1 MPKSDLEIRA
11 FAHRAVRRR
20 LAADDA
26 GRAHAL
32 REYMAVSMPNVAE
45 DEAVRLADMVPP
57 LLGEL
62 YARWTDMFVDRLL
75 ETVPREALDA
85 LCSGREEDEAA
96 LALAYGLSGLAMLL
110 GLAFSP
116 NLELKTCLHCDRR
129 VLAEMFVAA
138 SCALALF
145 MAVVV
150 ASIPKI

>member
-1 MPKSDLEIRA
+1 MLKTLFMRARMHLPNLFTAWTYARNPHIDFPLDLE
-11 FAHRAVRRR
+11 
-20 LAADDA
+20 
-26 GRAHAL
+26 G
-32 REYMAVSMPNVAE
+32 Y
-45 DEAVRLADMVPP
+45 
-57 LLGEL
+57 G
-62 YARWTDMFVDRLL
+62 ARFL
-75 ETVPREALDA
+75 
-85 LCSGREEDEAA
+85 AA